1 MIKNLVQTT
10 LDNALFDEGIYSYEQ
25 NKSGPDADEYIVYS
39 SSGDNQEDF
48 ADDEELVKSAD
59 ITLRYYYRA
68 ERLDNYTK
76 KQEVRTIENLIESSM
91 KAAGF
96 NLPFGKFD
104 AGDVDD
110 IGYMVT
116 VFEFEYWRVI

>member
-39 SSGDNQEDF
+39 SSGDNQENF

-76 KQEVRTIENLIESSM
+76 KQEVRTIENLIENSM
-91 KAAGF
+91 KSAGF

-110 IGYMVT
+110 ISYMVT
-116 VFEFEYWRVI
+116 VFEFEYWRVV